1 MKEYEAIFKTD
12 LSQADKI
19 AKAFH
24 HVIDSIITHSNN
36 EIELLKA
43 MGDKETLIKEQIKL
57 STIEHAKGIFNM
69 AYFKATG
76 KRSYDA

>member
-12 LSQADKI
+12 LSEADKI

-24 HVIDSIITHSNN
+24 HVIDIIVTHSKN
-36 EIELLKA
+36 EIELLRA
-43 MGDKETLIKEQIKL
+43 MSDRETLIKEQIKL
-57 STIEHAKGIFNM
+57 SSIEHAKGVFDM

-76 KRSYDA
+76 KRSCDE